1 MKRFGI
7 NDSTFFMPP
16 RPTAWANALGL
27 GAAGAATSFPS
38 FGEFFG
44 AYF

>member
-7 NDSTFFMPP
+7 ADSTFFQPP
-16 RPTAWANALGL
+16 RPDVWANAMGL
-27 GAAGAATSFPS
+27 GAATASNFPS